1 MDTSESFQSIL
12 AAICSATQLHELS
25 DVIHA
30 VRAPFGLANIV
41 YHAVRL
47 PQAEQPNPLLLL
59 TYDPE
64 WVRRYT
70 ERNYFQIDPIVRS
83 GRQGF
88 LPLDWSSVDKE
99 TSVAR
104 SFFSEADRFGV
115 GRQGVTMPI
124 RGPAGERALFTVTSN
139 ASDAEWSKIR
149 LAYMREFL
157 LVGHFFHD
165 RAVELAGLRPP
176 PRKLSLSPREKE
188 CLSKIAG
195 GDAPKQIASELKL
208 STNAVQVYLQSA
220 RTKLGC
226 SSVAEAAAK
235 ALFLELID
243 V

>member
-1 MDTSESFQSIL
+1 MDTSERFQTIL
-12 AAICSATQLHELS
+12 SAIASASGLQDLS
-25 DVIHA
+25 DVIHT
-30 VRAPFGLANIV
+30 VRAPFGVANIV
-41 YHAVRL
+41 YHAVRI

-59 TYDPE
+59 TYDLE

-88 LPLDWSSVDKE
+88 LPLDWSNVDKE
-99 TSVAR
+99 TPIAR
-104 SFFSEADRFGV
+104 GFFSEADKFGV

-139 ASDAEWSKIR
+139 ASDAEWSKTR

-165 RAVELAGLRPP
+165 RAVELAGFRPP
-176 PRKLSLSPREKE
+176 SRKLNLSPREKE
-188 CLSKIAG
+188 CLSKIAR
-195 GDAPKQIASELKL
+195 GDVPKRIASELKL
-208 STNAVQVYLQSA
+208 STNAVQIYLQNA